1 MEQFI
6 TNVVEY
12 ITNLMSGLGIFSGI
26 FLIILESMI
35 PILPLAVFI
44 ALNVISFGPL
54 FGFLI
59 SWIATV
65 IGCMLA
71 FFICRKLSEKYESK
85 YKNNK
90 QINKFKKYI
99 GKMPYSSLVILLA
112 VPFTPAF
119 AINIGAGLSDID
131 PKRYF
136 SALMIGKI
144 PMVYFWGFIGKSLIE
159 SITDPYT
166 IMQIVVML
174 ILAYLASKIVNKF
187 IK

>member
-6 TNVVEY
+6 TDTVNY
-12 ITNLMSGLGIFSGI
+12 ITNIMSNLGIFSGV

-35 PILPLAVFI
+35 PIFPLAVFI
-44 ALNVISFGPL
+44 ALNVITFGPVL
-54 FGFLI
+54 GFLI
-59 SWIATV
+59 SWISTV
-65 IGCMLA
+65 IGCMIA
-71 FFICRKLSEKYESK
+71 FFLCRKLREKFDKK
-85 YKNNK
+85 YKDNK

-99 GKMPYSSLVILLA
+99 CKMSYSNLVILIA

-119 AINIGAGLSDID
+119 AINIGAGLSEIS
-131 PKRYF
+131 PKKYF

-166 IMQIVVML
+166 LAQIAVML
-174 ILAYLASKIVNKF
+174 ILAYLASKVANKF

>member
-1 MEQFI
+1 MGYYI
-6 TNVVEY
+6 TEAINY
-12 ITNLMSGLGIFSGI
+12 ITNLMNGFGIFSGF
-26 FLIILESMI
+26 FLIILESII

-44 ALNVISFGPL
+44 ALNVVSFGPL

-65 IGCMLA
+65 IGCMLS
-71 FFICRKLSEKYESK
+71 FFICRKLRKK
-85 YKNNK
+85 FDNRYKDNK

-99 GKMPYSSLVILLA
+99 NKLSYSNLVILLA

-119 AINIGAGLSDID
+119 AINIGAGLSEID

-136 SALMIGKI
+136 SALMIGKV
-144 PMVYFWGFIGKSLIE
+144 PMVYFWGFIGKSLLE

-166 IMQIVVML
+166 LMQIIVMI
-174 ILAYLASKIVNKF
+174 ILAYIASKIVNKF
-187 IK
+187 VK